1 MKKRYIAALFFIFLH
16 SHLCYA
22 GDSAL
27 LSSPLESVKKDY
39 RNFYLDGN
47 NLIQLGI
54 GIAGAGVFANTSMD
68 KDIQEKYTKN
78 VKSATTDDF
87 SHIFRQPGEVYLTI
101 PALLGTYAVFKDT
114 ATGEWAQRSLRAIAV
129 GAPGGLFMQWA
140 TGGSPPSEGHSD
152 WRPFNDN
159 EGLSGHAFIGAVPF
173 ITAARMNDNLY
184 IKGALYAVSVLPA
197 LSRIN
202 DDKHYFSQAAIGWY
216 LAFLSCSA
224 VAKTEDQ
231 NEYSFFILPL
241 SHKGLAVMV
250 SRSF

>member
-27 LSSPLESVKKDY
+27 LSPSLESVKKDY

-87 SHIFRQPGEVYLTI
+87 SNVFRQPGEIYLTV
-101 PALLGTYAVFKDT
+101 PALIVTYAVFKDT
-114 ATGEWAQRSLRAIAV
+114 STGEWAQRSLRAVAV
-129 GAPGGLFMQWA
+129 GAPAGLFMQWA
-140 TGGSPPSEGHSD
+140 TGGSPPPEGHSD

-173 ITAARMNDNLY
+173 ITAAQMNDNLY

-202 DDKHYFSQAAIGWY
+202 DDKHYFSQAALGWY
-216 LAFLSCSA
+216 LALLSCNA
-224 VAKTEDQ
+224 VTKTGKQ
-231 NEYSFFILPL
+231 GGYTAFLLPL
-241 SHKGLAVMV
+241 SHDGVAVMV